1 MQTKETTKIITVQ
14 GVDGNKISAQDMN
27 GKELCFIASG
37 EMEENLFDVAGDK
50 IKVYVKDG
58 EITEFEKI

>member
-1 MQTKETTKIITVQ
+1 MQ